1 MVATTHAIVGASIA
15 ARIPNPYIAIPLAI
29 GSHFILD
36 LIPHW
41 DQGINWRKKSARRR
55 WLESIFDVLA
65 GILLVTVL
73 FASRVDP
80 LYLYGM
86 MIAAQLPDWLETPYL
101 FLGLKGAP
109 WKYFY
114 QVQSRL
120 QWRSSLLVGI
130 MTQLATILLALWW
143 SM

>member
-15 ARIPNPYIAIPLAI
+15 ARIPNPYLAIPLAI
-29 GSHFILD
+29 LSHFALD
-36 LIPHW
+36 LTPHW
-41 DQGINWRKKSARRR
+41 DQGINWKEKSTRRR
-55 WLESIFDVLA
+55 WAESIVDVLT
-65 GILLVTVL
+65 GIALVSVL
-73 FASRVDP
+73 FGSRVDP

-86 MIAAQLPDWLETPYL
+86 MFMAQLPDWLEAPYL

-120 QWRSSLLVGI
+120 QWRTTKLLGI
-130 MTQLATILLALWW
+130 STQLAVIAVALWW
-143 SM
+143 SL